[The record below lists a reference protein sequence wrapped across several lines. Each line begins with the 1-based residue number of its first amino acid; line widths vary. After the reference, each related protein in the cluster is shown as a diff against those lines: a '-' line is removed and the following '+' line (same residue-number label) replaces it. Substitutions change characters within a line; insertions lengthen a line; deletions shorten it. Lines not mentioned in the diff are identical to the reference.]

1 MLTLSNVPGKCNARY
16 FKYRIFWNHVIL
28 LLFPGEILCLKLT
41 VDKEGAK
48 FAWKYNGQDGGG
60 GTKNFPA
67 KSTDTFF

>member
-60 GTKNFPA
+60 TKNFPA